1 MGKKTKVALS
11 VGAAGIAAWAASKV
25 VAKPVPREGKKAL
38 DFENPIILAHRG
50 GLADTPEHT
59 MAAFTASAELGVH
72 GFAID
77 ARLTKDEEIIL
88 FHDETVDRTT
98 DLSGN
103 VSDFTLQEL
112 KAADA
117 GYGFSDDNGIFKY
130 RDQGEQV
137 VTLREMLELFP
148 HMFVMINLVDAPDT
162 YEGSL
167 MPSKLWGLLDE
178 IGVEDR
184 IAVTSPYDEQTDRFN
199 LYAQHKIAI
208 GAGVNEVKKAYAAYA
223 SRFGHLY
230 NPRADLFRVPDKKA
244 LFHYGSDSFVQFL
257 SRLNIPIYFE
267 AITDRGT
274 FTRLL
279 NAGAAGFIVDNPE
292 LALEIVQE
300 HGGE

>member
-11 VGAAGIAAWAASKV
+11 VGAASIAAWAASKV

-38 DFENPIILAHRG
+38 DFENPIILARRG
-50 GLADTPEHT
+50 GVAGTPEHT
-59 MAAFTASAELGVH
+59 MAAFAKSAALGVH

-88 FHDETVDRTT
+88 FHDESVDRTT

-103 VSDFTLQEL
+103 VSDYTLDEL
-112 KAADA
+112 LEADA
-117 GYGFSDDNGIFKY
+117 GYGFADDKGIFTY
-130 RDQGEQV
+130 RNQGEQV
-137 VTLREMLELFP
+137 VTLRTILEQFP
-148 HMFVMINLVDAPDT
+148 HMFIMINLVDSPDT

-178 IGVEDR
+178 IGAEDR

-208 GAGVNEVKKAYAAYA
+208 GAGESEVKKAYAANA
-223 SRFGHLY
+223 SKFGHLY
-230 NPRADLFRVPDKKA
+230 NPRADLFRVPEKKA
-244 LFHYGSDSFVQFL
+244 IFHYGSDSFVQFL
-257 SRLNIPIYFE
+257 SKLNIPVYFE
-267 AITDRGT
+267 DVEERET
-274 FTRLL
+274 FIKLL

-292 LALEIVQE
+292 YALKIVQE
-300 HGGE
+300 YGGE